1 MMLSSIA
8 GIKRKVQ
15 QKSTMKAIKKYDGTK
30 KETMPLLKHNK
41 LDIIYWNKHN
51 NTCFIIYIAVGRKML
66 RANVPMNLQHPI
78 ESGIMG
84 VIEIS

>member
-1 MMLSSIA
+1 
-8 GIKRKVQ
+8 
-15 QKSTMKAIKKYDGTK
+15 
-30 KETMPLLKHNK
+30 MPLLKHNK

>member
-1 MMLSSIA
+1 
-8 GIKRKVQ
+8 
-15 QKSTMKAIKKYDGTK
+15 MKAIKKYDGIK

-51 NTCFIIYIAVGRKML
+51 YTCFIIYIAVGCKML

-78 ESGIMG
+78 ESGNMG
-84 VIEIS
+84 AIEIS

>member
-1 MMLSSIA
+1 
-8 GIKRKVQ
+8 
-15 QKSTMKAIKKYDGTK
+15 MKAIKKYDGIK

-41 LDIIYWNKHN
+41 LDMIYWNKHN

-78 ESGIMG
+78 ESGNMG
-84 VIEIS
+84 AIEIS